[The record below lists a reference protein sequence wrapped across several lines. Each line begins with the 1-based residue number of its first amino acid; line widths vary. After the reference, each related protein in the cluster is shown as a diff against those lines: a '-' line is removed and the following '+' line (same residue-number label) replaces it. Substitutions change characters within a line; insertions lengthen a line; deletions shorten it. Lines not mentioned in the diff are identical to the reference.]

1 MRKSMHDYHISY
13 DVAASERNIIHIH
26 DVKIANFGANVRV
39 RARLHLHQRMRAAK
53 SIYLNWAY
61 TRKHLSENLYYKM
74 LEGKLNESF
83 RRNKSVQRQ
92 QWVKGSEGKKSTKMN

>member
-1 MRKSMHDYHISY
+1 MHNYHISY

-53 SIYLNWAY
+53 SIYLN
-61 TRKHLSENLYYKM
+61 
-74 LEGKLNESF
+74 
-83 RRNKSVQRQ
+83 
-92 QWVKGSEGKKSTKMN
+92 